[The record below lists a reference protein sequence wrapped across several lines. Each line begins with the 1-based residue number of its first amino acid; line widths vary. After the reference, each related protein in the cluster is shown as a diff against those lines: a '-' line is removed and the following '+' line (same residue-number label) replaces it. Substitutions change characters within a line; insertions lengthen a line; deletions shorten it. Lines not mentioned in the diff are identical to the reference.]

1 MKTEKKPL
9 NQNHFVCKF
18 SRFLKEFFLGLF
30 MYFWIYFALVGMN
43 GSKIVLGNRKGAF
56 IKTHRKIFRGGVKGG
71 GITPVDP
78 SDCKI

>member
-1 MKTEKKPL
+1 
-9 NQNHFVCKF
+9 
-18 SRFLKEFFLGLF
+18 
-30 MYFWIYFALVGMN
+30 MN

-56 IKTHRKIFRGGVKGG
+56 IKTHRKIFRGGVKVG